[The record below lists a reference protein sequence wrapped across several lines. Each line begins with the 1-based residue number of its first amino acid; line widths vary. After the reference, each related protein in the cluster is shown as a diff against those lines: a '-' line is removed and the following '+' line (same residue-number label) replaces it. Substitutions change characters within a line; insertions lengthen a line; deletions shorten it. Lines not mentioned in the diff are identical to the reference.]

1 MGLGYVRA
9 LARFLLYAPRF
20 EAESCLQRCRDS
32 VVGAW
37 NRQQYRDFYPDQR
50 TVVAAVA
57 GRASR
62 TTRADFARAARQ
74 QTAVVVRSA
83 DRLGSLVFRFLSGK
97 YWSGADWLSIKTFFN
112 ISFTIASSPSH
123 SRHPD

>member
-1 MGLGYVRA
+1 MSA
-9 LARFLLYAPRF
+9 LWLDFCYTLRVLRRSPVF
-20 EAESCLQRCRDS
+20 S
-32 VVGAW
+32 VVAILSLALGIGGIFAIFTLI
-37 NRQQYRDFYPDQR
+37 NALLLRQLP
-50 TVVAAVA
+50 VAHPEQLVQI
-57 GRASR
+57 S
-62 TTRADFARAARQ
+62 RAARQ

-123 SRHPD
+123 SLHPD